1 MAGVVRRPRCS
12 PGLGPGERSRA
23 RAPCLNSA
31 SCKKATICLPPRL
44 WAEKGRREEAA
55 EGPRRLW
62 RLAWAVAPSVP
73 DSVLL
78 TQPRSWH
85 GLHTAGTCGDMQ
97 VVSRC
102 L

>member
-23 RAPCLNSA
+23 RAPA
-31 SCKKATICLPPRL
+31 SILPPAKRRQFASPLGL

-78 TQPRSWH
+78 TQPRGWH

-97 VVSRC
+97 AVSRC